1 MAKKAEAIIFEAA
14 LSPTRACFT
23 LGHEGDAQLVLTV
36 PASAVAPLSLAMARG
51 ELNERTFLVEIKL

>member
-1 MAKKAEAIIFEAA
+1 MPKKPDALVFEAA

-23 LGHEGDAQLVLTV
+23 LSHEGDAQLVLTV

-51 ELNERTFLVEIKL
+51 ELNDCTFMVTIER